1 MWIGWI
7 ELDVLLGDVH
17 SLKGKRSVVRPIISD
32 VRRKYSVSAAEV
44 DAQDLYRRTVIG
56 AGLVAGSRAHAVEVL
71 DAVEQFVAYRPELE
85 LLTARRRI
93 ITSDDA

>member
-7 ELDVLLGDVH
+7 ELDVLLGDIH

-32 VRRKYSVSAAEV
+32 VRRKYSVSVAEV
-44 DAQDLYRRTVIG
+44 DAHDLHRRSVIG
-56 AGLVAGSRAHAVEVL
+56 AGLVSGSRAHAVEVL

-93 ITSDDA
+93 ITSEDA